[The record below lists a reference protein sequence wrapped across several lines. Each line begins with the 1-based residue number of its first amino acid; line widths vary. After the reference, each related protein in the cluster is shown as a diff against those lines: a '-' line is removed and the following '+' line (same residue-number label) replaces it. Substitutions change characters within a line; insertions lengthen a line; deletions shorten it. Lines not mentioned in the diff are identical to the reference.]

1 MGVASVVYDP
11 YDHALHRDPYPT
23 YRRLRE
29 EAPVHHNAA
38 LRFWTLSR
46 FDDVAE
52 AFRDWQTYTS
62 TRGVA
67 LHEVGDV
74 LSMIQMD
81 PPAQVALRNLVSRG
95 FTLRRVSAME
105 PRIRQLARL
114 YLAPLLERESCDLV
128 ADFAALLPSDVIS
141 TLLGVP
147 RADHAEV
154 RARTEALMARDALTH
169 RPPPSAE
176 QAALQQVDYFIRLIA
191 EKRRAPG
198 DDLISALC
206 AAELEGRR
214 LADHEILGFSFLL
227 ISGGNETT
235 EKLIANTVYLLQRHP
250 AQRQRLYA
258 DPGLIPRAVEE
269 SLRYLSPTQYMVR
282 ATTRDVELYGRRIPR
297 AAQVVLLIGAA
308 NRDERQFPD
317 PDRFDLERDAERHLA
332 FGYGVHF
339 CLGASLARLEARVAL
354 EEIHCSLAEYQVD
367 ESRLDFIHAGN
378 VAGFSTLPLAYRPLK
393 TSSPKRAG

>member
-1 MGVASVVYDP
+1 VTSLVYDP

-29 EAPVHHNAA
+29 EAPAYHNEAF
-38 LRFWTLSR
+38 RFWALSR

-52 AFRDWQTYTS
+52 AFRDWS
-62 TRGVA
+62 TFSSTGGVA

-74 LSMIQMD
+74 QSMIQLD
-81 PPAQVALRNLVSRG
+81 PPAQVGLRNLVSRG

-105 PRIRQLARL
+105 PRIRALARQ
-114 YLAPLLERESCDLV
+114 YLAPLLERESCDLI
-128 ADFAALLPSDVIS
+128 ADFAALLASDVIS

-147 RADHAEV
+147 RADHAQV
-154 RARTEALMARDALTH
+154 RGWTEALMVRDPLTR
-169 RPPPSAE
+169 RPPPAAE
-176 QAALQQVDYFIRLIA
+176 QAAARQVDYFIRLIA
-191 EKRRAPG
+191 EKRRMPG

-214 LADHEILGFSFLL
+214 LLDHEILGFSFLL

-235 EKLIANTVYLLQRHP
+235 EKLIANSVYLLQRHP
-250 AQRQRLYA
+250 EQRRRVQA
-258 DPGLIPRAVEE
+258 DPGLIPGAVEE

-282 ATTRDVELYGRRIPR
+282 TTTRDVELHGRKMPR
-297 AAQVVLLIGAA
+297 GAEVVLLIGAA

-317 PDRFDLERDAERHLA
+317 PDRFDLARDAERHLA

-354 EEIHCSLAEYQVD
+354 EESHLAIAEYAVD
-367 ESRLDFIHAGN
+367 EARLDFVHAGN
-378 VAGFSTLPLAYRPLK
+378 VAGFSTLPLRYRPLK